1 MKLLKIFEQI
11 NAGNFSQMIT
21 KMYFCPTGG
30 FQKPKY
36 YHENLVAHVS
46 AINVANIGNRAY

>member
-21 KMYFCPTGG
+21 KMYFVRLVVS
-30 FQKPKY
+30 KY
-36 YHENLVAHVS
+36 Q
-46 AINVANIGNRAY
+46 NITMKT